1 MIVAKLNGRSLSDG
15 LTYIKGGKGAD
26 LIRDFPNHFSCPRQ
40 LCAGF
45 LDRDAY
51 IECDSLQAGNYYFFI
66 EMDWSDHIP
75 DDCFSATCYG
85 PGQVREHHAIE
96 P

>member
-26 LIRDFPNHFSCPRQ
+26 LINYFSCSCQ
-40 LCAGF
+40 LYAGF

-51 IECDSLQAGNYYFFI
+51 IECDSLLAGNYYFFI
-66 EMDWSDHIP
+66 EMDWSDHRP